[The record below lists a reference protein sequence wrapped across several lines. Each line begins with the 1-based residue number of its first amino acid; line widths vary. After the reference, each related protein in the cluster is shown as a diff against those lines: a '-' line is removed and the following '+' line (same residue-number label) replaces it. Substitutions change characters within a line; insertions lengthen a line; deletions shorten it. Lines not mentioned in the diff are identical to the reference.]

1 MRKVNHK
8 ELLIESHIDI
18 RTECV
23 IMTLA
28 RGMLSL
34 MAFEIQ
40 KSYQY
45 LKFIYCNLILLYSSI
60 LLYLSIKKQ
69 LNFYDINQKLK
80 R

>member
-1 MRKVNHK
+1 MRKVSHK

-60 LLYLSIKKQ
+60 LLYLSIKKE
-69 LNFYDINQKLK
+69 LNFYKINQKLK